1 VPYVHGNY
9 TVTSFDANGAVLGS
23 FTSVSPG
30 AASALRAQVV
40 WPGSGVGGSLR
51 ADRRDAALVSIA
63 VVDAAGTVVRGA
75 RANVTFTVS
84 GPGELLG
91 LGNGDHMNHVP
102 GQGTTHLA
110 TYDGLALAILRG
122 AKPSTSV
129 VAPLS
134 LTVSADGL
142 TSATVDINVVY

>member
-1 VPYVHGNY
+1 
-9 TVTSFDANGAVLGS
+9 VT
-23 FTSVSPG
+23 
-30 AASALRAQVV
+30 
-40 WPGSGVGGSLR
+40 
-51 ADRRDAALVSIA
+51 IA
-63 VVDAAGTVVRGA
+63 VVDAAGTVIRGA

-142 TSATVDINVVY
+142 PSATVDINVVF